1 MSDRLSSS
9 QRHNNMAAIKGKD
22 TKPEMIVRRFLWSRG
37 IRYRI
42 NHPRLPG
49 KPDVVLRK
57 YRTCVF
63 VNGCFWHG
71 HYVHTLNDIDA
82 IENSECCKIPHTNRE
97 FWVKKIMRNKERDIE
112 VQKRLAEMGWHC
124 ITIWECELSTKQV
137 SMKNADG
144 SEEMVS
150 VRQQTLERLAYTLNK
165 IFLQNQ
171 GVAITKDKGYKYAS
185 PDDNSI
191 GMAAEEEP
199 IG

>member
-1 MSDRLSSS
+1 MLFPLI
-9 QRHNNMAAIKGKD
+9 Q
-22 TKPEMIVRRFLWSRG
+22 
-37 IRYRI
+37 
-42 NHPRLPG
+42 
-49 KPDVVLRK
+49 
-57 YRTCVF
+57 
-63 VNGCFWHG
+63 
-71 HYVHTLNDIDA
+71 
-82 IENSECCKIPHTNRE
+82 

-171 GVAITKDKGYKYAS
+171 GVVITKDKGYKYAS